1 MTARTER
8 TRRRKRN
15 FNPRFP
21 RGKRLHDFP
30 AGGHGEDF
38 NPRFPRGKRL
48 YNCCIHSTL
57 SAFQSTLP
65 AGEATGFFDMI
76 LLHRLISI
84 HASRG
89 GSDLHPLRRAMI
101 VTCISIHASRGGSDI
116 VLAFELI
123 ADSIS
128 IHASRGGSDFDEN
141 GVLRFTFKFQS
152 TLPAGEA
159 TSSMSCTALPG
170 EISIHASRGGSDQLH
185 LKTTPWSG
193 ISIHASRGGS
203 DDCLDLLRSIPDI
216 SIHASRGGSD
226 GRTRCPAFR
235 YGNFNPRFPR
245 GKRLYAEKSGN
256 SLAQF
261 QSTLPAGEATD
272 LSIILLP
279 WRSFQSTLPAG
290 EATVAIKH
298 RLLNCQFQSTL
309 PAGEAT
315 IDTTTG
321 GENTMISIHA
331 SRGGSDPPAARPPAP
346 RGYFNPRFPRGKR
359 LRVTRSPTSSRQ
371 FQSTLPAGEATCT
384 GQGFD

>member
-101 VTCISIHASRGGSDI
+101 VTCISIHASRGGSD
-116 VLAFELI
+116 
-123 ADSIS
+123 
-128 IHASRGGSDFDEN
+128 FDEN

-226 GRTRCPAFR
+226 SRNR
-235 YGNFNPRFPR
+235 
-245 GKRLYAEKSGN
+245 
-256 SLAQF
+256 AQVLQDF
-261 QSTLPAGEATD
+261 
-272 LSIILLP
+272 
-279 WRSFQSTLPAG
+279 
-290 EATVAIKH
+290 
-298 RLLNCQFQSTL
+298 
-309 PAGEAT
+309 
-315 IDTTTG
+315 
-321 GENTMISIHA
+321 ISIHA
-331 SRGGSDPPAARPPAP
+331 SRGGSDWKAA
-346 RGYFNPRFPRGKR
+346 G
-359 LRVTRSPTSSRQ
+359 
-371 FQSTLPAGEATCT
+371 
-384 GQGFD
+384 